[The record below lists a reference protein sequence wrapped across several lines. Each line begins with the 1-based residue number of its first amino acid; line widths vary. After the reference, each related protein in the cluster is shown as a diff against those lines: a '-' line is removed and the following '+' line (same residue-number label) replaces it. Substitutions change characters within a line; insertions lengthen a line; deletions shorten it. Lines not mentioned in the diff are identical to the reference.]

1 MSVLTRARF
10 EELCGD
16 LSVHRP
22 PKEDDTMI
30 SVLVSSW
37 VHSYDI
43 ITHFLYRRY
52 LVAATFDAAPL
63 DPSSKPQDDY
73 ESPKNRMIETKLVSY
88 LFTTVPR
95 HAHL

>member
-1 MSVLTRARF
+1 MFVLTHAHF
-10 EELCGD
+10 EELCSD
-16 LSVHRP
+16 LRVHRP

-30 SVLVSSW
+30 SVSSW

-73 ESPKNRMIETKLVSY
+73 ETLKSCMVETKLVSC

-95 HAHL
+95 QAHL